1 MPLHT
6 FGSCSAALETLAG
19 LVYRSETNR
28 GSLARMPPALSED
41 GLAEILQK

>member
-6 FGSCSAALETLAG
+6 FGSRSTALETLAG
-19 LVYRSETNR
+19 LVYPSETNR
-28 GSLARMPPALSED
+28 GAQARMPPALSED